1 MCDNNMSFE
10 ECELRLLRNAV
21 DKLEK
26 QSKKIIMNPEIN
38 RMILILEDFLKKRK
52 DPVMEELLLIIYYQK
67 MTNFMI
73 RI

>member
-26 QSKKIIMNPEIN
+26 QSKKKIIMNPEIN
-38 RMILILEDFLKKRK
+38 RMILILEDF
-52 DPVMEELLLIIYYQK
+52 
-67 MTNFMI
+67 
-73 RI
+73 